1 MCQWKGDW
9 GRRKVIAWSHY
20 PRPRLWLKAI
30 HLSFLII
37 PLLNTFPYFATIL
50 VKQNRLCVRMVTE
63 FSPLGGVV
71 TAVATRLGLDF
82 ASTCCD
88 CPRVEEGR
96 SWLCPPGIGM
106 QATTTSPPC
115 LQAPCIGETHFIRRE
130 QTEFHLLVFPIQSRR
145 RALAVTKNTGIG
157 RCHRSAAGCRKAPH
171 TPRHRK
177 DNQQNL

>member
-1 MCQWKGDW
+1 
-9 GRRKVIAWSHY
+9 
-20 PRPRLWLKAI
+20 
-30 HLSFLII
+30 
-37 PLLNTFPYFATIL
+37 
-50 VKQNRLCVRMVTE
+50 MVTE

-115 LQAPCIGETHFIRRE
+115 LQAPCIGETHFIRRQ
-130 QTEFHLLVFPIQSRR
+130 QTEFHMLVFPIQSHR

-157 RCHRSAAGCRKAPH
+157 RCHRSAAGHRRRHTHPDTDRTTSKTYSSSKVLWVKGAPATSSCTGGDTH
-171 TPRHRK
+171 LPRCELPH
-177 DNQQNL
+177 DC